1 VTEELG
7 WADVGAVVAVS
18 AAATAAVG
26 AVGAAVLWR
35 SRHRSLQVL
44 VPAIA
49 VVTLLA
55 VVGGLLG
62 AAAAMFL
69 SAHDLQVVLVVA
81 VTAGALGI
89 VLAVGLGRA
98 VLRGSRTLVT
108 AAQSLGRGDAVAVSP
123 RPVTSELATIAD
135 EISDAGEALARAR
148 ERQAALEASRREL
161 VAWVSHDLRT
171 PLAGMRAMAEA
182 LEDGIVDDPSAY
194 HRQIRMDVD
203 RLAGLVDDLFE
214 LSRIQAGALQLSLDD
229 VALADLVSDSV
240 HDVDALARTRGVRLT
255 GGVDG
260 GAVLA
265 DRDELRRALVN
276 LVVNAVRHTPHDGAV
291 TVTARQEGRHAV
303 LTVQDACGGIPDDD
317 LERVF
322 ETGFRGETSRT
333 PGPDVGGGIGLAIV
347 AGIVAAHH
355 GTVDVANHGPGCRFA
370 IRLPLTTT
378 A

>member
-1 VTEELG
+1 MTEELG

-148 ERQAALEASRREL
+148 ERQAAL
-161 VAWVSHDLRT
+161 
-171 PLAGMRAMAEA
+171 
-182 LEDGIVDDPSAY
+182 
-194 HRQIRMDVD
+194 
-203 RLAGLVDDLFE
+203 
-214 LSRIQAGALQLSLDD
+214 
-229 VALADLVSDSV
+229 
-240 HDVDALARTRGVRLT
+240 
-255 GGVDG
+255 
-260 GAVLA
+260 
-265 DRDELRRALVN
+265 
-276 LVVNAVRHTPHDGAV
+276 
-291 TVTARQEGRHAV
+291 
-303 LTVQDACGGIPDDD
+303 
-317 LERVF
+317 
-322 ETGFRGETSRT
+322 
-333 PGPDVGGGIGLAIV
+333 
-347 AGIVAAHH
+347 
-355 GTVDVANHGPGCRFA
+355 
-370 IRLPLTTT
+370 
-378 A
+378 